1 MVCSLISQLSWIRED
16 CWKLLEDRFSSLTD
30 KRRTPTGELLNLLLV
45 TMIQQFENVWV
56 VLDALD
62 ECSTKTGKRDKSLL
76 WLISHILRA
85 PDTNVH
91 VLMTTRPEQGIISE
105 IRSWNLDKLM
115 MPIQSD
121 LITDD
126 IRMYVQASIRR
137 GKLLERWGTQPD
149 IQDEIEAKLM
159 EKANGM

>member
-1 MVCSLISQLSWIRED
+1 
-16 CWKLLEDRFSSLTD
+16 
-30 KRRTPTGELLNLLLV
+30 
-45 TMIQQFENVWV
+45 
-56 VLDALD
+56 
-62 ECSTKTGKRDKSLL
+62 
-76 WLISHILRA
+76 
-85 PDTNVH
+85 
-91 VLMTTRPEQGIISE
+91 MTTRPEQGIISE

-126 IRMYVQASIRR
+126 IRRYVQASIRR

-149 IQDEIEAKLM
+149 IQGEIEAKLM